1 MRTRALISAGLA
13 LTASALAAAPAAALN
28 GGTESSTAYSFMGS
42 LQRAESPRPDGHAC
56 GAALVAPQWVVTVGH
71 CVRNDQGALVGHPHG
86 WKVRIGSTS
95 VSSGGEIIEVD
106 KFIRRPGDLQGND
119 IALLKLKTPAKG
131 RPIKIAAS
139 KPTATT
145 PVRILGWGMTCDE
158 LEPKCFP
165 DHLREADTVVQTDAS
180 CEDAGIKGTEIC
192 VGSVDGKVAPTNM
205 DSGGPAI
212 ARAGDGWTLV
222 GAVSGGN
229 PGQPGVYSAVPAFR
243 TWMNDV
249 MAEKQPTLDGAVDL
263 DGCSGS
269 LVKTDTAKPSDPA
282 LLLTNGHCVT
292 GDRPAPKSAVVDR
305 AEKRKVTVL
314 DRAGKPK
321 TTASTTKLSYATMT
335 GTDVALYQL
344 DKTYAQ
350 LASEGAKMFKLAA
363 TGPRQ
368 ADPIDLIAGGLR
380 KSWTCAVGGVV
391 PELREEGY
399 VLRNA
404 IRYTEDCTPD
414 SGGSG
419 APLINPHTGLVVGIH
434 NTTNDQ
440 GGVCTEGNPCEVD
453 KDGRMS
459 VHKARRYGQ
468 QTAGIVPCLTAGS
481 RIDLSSPKCALTKPV
496 S

>member
-1 MRTRALISAGLA
+1 MV
-13 LTASALAAAPAAALN
+13 TA
-28 GGTESSTAYSFMGS
+28 
-42 LQRAESPRPDGHAC
+42 
-56 GAALVAPQWVVTVGH
+56 GH
-71 CVRNDQGALVGHPHG
+71 CVKNEAGVLDGYPHG

-95 VSSGGEIIEVD
+95 VSSGGEVVEVD
-106 KFIRRPGDLQGND
+106 KYIKRPGDLQGND
-119 IALLKLKTPAKG
+119 IALLKLKTPAKS
-131 RPIKIAAS
+131 RPIKIAAG
-139 KPTATT
+139 KPAEKT
-145 PVRILGWGMTCDE
+145 PVRILGWGMTCDK

-165 DHLREADTVVQTDAS
+165 DHLREADTVVQAAAP
-180 CEDAGIKGTEIC
+180 CEDVGIKETELCI
-192 VGSVDGKVAPTNM
+192 GSLDGKIRPTNT

-212 ARAGDGWTLV
+212 VRAGDGWALV
-222 GAVSGGN
+222 GAVSGGDIKK
-229 PGQPGVYSAVPAFR
+229 PGVYTAVPAFR
-243 TWMNDV
+243 SWMKDV
-249 MAEKQPTLDGAVDL
+249 MTAKQPTLEGAVDL
-263 DGCSGS
+263 EGCSGS

-350 LASEGAKMFKLAA
+350 LASKGAKVFKLAA
-363 TGPRQ
+363 TGPRE
-368 ADPIDLIAGGLR
+368 ADPIGLIAGGLR
-380 KSWTCAVGGVV
+380 QSWTCAVGSVV

-404 IRYTEDCTPD
+404 IRYTEDCYPD
-414 SGGSG
+414 AGASG

-453 KDGRMS
+453 NEGHMS

-481 RIDLSSPKCALTKPV
+481 RIDLSLPKCTLTKPA